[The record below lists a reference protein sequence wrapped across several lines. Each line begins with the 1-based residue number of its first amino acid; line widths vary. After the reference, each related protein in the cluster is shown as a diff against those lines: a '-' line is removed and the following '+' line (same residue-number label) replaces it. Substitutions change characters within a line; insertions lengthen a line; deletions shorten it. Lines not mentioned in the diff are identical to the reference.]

1 MTDYL
6 AEINNLLAS
15 PTLDI
20 VAVKDLYHSIL
31 LDNAL
36 YVINNSAPHK
46 VYKYVEEFLA
56 NSIYLLELGEENDSR
71 IQLNAAVEIL
81 LHIH

>member
-20 VAVKDLYHSIL
+20 VAVKNLYHSIL

-36 YVINNSAPHK
+36 YVINNSAPDK

>member
-1 MTDYL
+1 MIDYL
-6 AEINNLLAS
+6 TEINNLLAS

-20 VAVKDLYHSIL
+20 VAVKDLYHDIIL
-31 LDNAL
+31 ENVL
-36 YVINNSAPHK
+36 NNSASHK

-56 NSIYLLELGEENDSR
+56 NSIYLLELEDEADAR
-71 IQLNAAVEIL
+71 AQLDAATEIL

>member
-6 AEINNLLAS
+6 TEIKNLLAS
-15 PTLDI
+15 PTLNI
-20 VAVKDLYHSIL
+20 LAVKDLYHDMI
-31 LDNAL
+31 LDNVL
-36 YVINNSAPHK
+36 NNPHK

-56 NSIYLLELGEENDSR
+56 NSIYLLELADEADAR
-71 IQLNAAVEIL
+71 AQLSAATELL

>member
-6 AEINNLLAS
+6 AEIKNILS
-15 PTLDI
+15 SSTLDI
-20 VAVKDLYHSIL
+20 IAVKNLYHNII
-31 LDNAL
+31 LDNAM
-36 YVINNSAPHK
+36 YVISNSAPDK

-56 NSIYLLELGEENDSR
+56 NSIYLLELGEEPDSR